1 MRLHR
6 GLGLALAATLFVGAA
21 ARADF
26 VIDNFTTAG
35 LAVANTGQNP
45 GTPQFNV
52 GGGIVGGERDIEI
65 VRTLGTLEVKA
76 DAGAGIGGVFA
87 FSQDIL
93 TQGNA
98 TLTYDGV
105 DGSTGLDTTGL
116 GGVDLTE
123 GGLNTVFALGG
134 ATSDLGGTV
143 IVTVYDF
150 LGGNSVSATF
160 IIPPS
165 AGVQA
170 DVSIQLSDF
179 TGGTNTG
186 IFSNVGAITVFVSG
200 PKSSDMLFNL
210 IVTRT
215 VPEPGSLAL
224 MGLGLVGTGFAAYRR
239 RKMTV

>member
-1 MRLHR
+1 M
-6 GLGLALAATLFVGAA
+6 AATLFVGAA

-52 GGGIVGGERDIEI
+52 GAGIVGGERDIEI

-98 TLTYDGV
+98 TLTYDGA
-105 DGSTGLDTTGL
+105 DASTALDTTGL

-134 ATSDLGGTV
+134 ASSDLGGTV
-143 IVTVYDF
+143 LVTVYDF

-170 DVSIQLSDF
+170 DVSILLSAF
-179 TGGTNTG
+179 TGFGTNMG
-186 IFSNVGAITVFVSG
+186 IFSNVGAITVNVSG
-200 PKSSDMLFNL
+200 PPSSDMLFNL
-210 IVTRT
+210 IVTRS